1 MLGYWM
7 MSCIVQKHER
17 PLGWT
22 RHREISFSSGY
33 GDGSK
38 PWYLVNPII
47 AGLWLFILPNM
58 LIRGFDPFPYVSTI
72 RRRGNTFTV
81 LVSLLHLFQPFSPFS
96 PPSLP
101 LLSPFSLPSLS
112 LLSLPPLSL
121 LARLILASTA
131 IIRRWCVGGLRAVI
145 DLPVCQP
152 TDMPSAQHQIIHSC
166 PQFGLKIIRSYSFFG
181 FKQF

>member
-33 GDGSK
+33 
-38 PWYLVNPII
+38 
-47 AGLWLFILPNM
+47 
-58 LIRGFDPFPYVSTI
+58 VSTI

-81 LVSLLHLFQPFSPFS
+81 LVSLLNLFQPFSPFS

-101 LLSPFSLPSLS
+101 LLSPFSPPSLS